1 MPVKSKK
8 VRRGSARI
16 TILTF
21 TRSDGT
27 TKTVAASACA
37 DFLGMNNASFLTR
50 TRKTSDP
57 AMILAESLTAKFCT
71 PKPNRRWESDL
82 DRIPAYQPLVSEPV
96 NVAVVQGWGW

>member
-1 MPVKSKK
+1 MKVTTSKAK
-8 VRRGSARI
+8 HGGNYIVLVTFPRR
-16 TILTF
+16 
-21 TRSDGT
+21 DGT

-37 DFLGMNNASFLTR
+37 DFLGMNTASFLTR
-50 TRKTSDP
+50 CKRTDDP
-57 AMILAESLTAKFCT
+57 ARVLAESLAAKFCT